1 VFFSARHE
9 INPGLIQQVLLK
21 LWSMVMEYLSTILL
35 TIDGQYMLKHEEKI
49 ITTGQDD
56 VSVLEKSIILIR

>member
-1 VFFSARHE
+1 
-9 INPGLIQQVLLK
+9 
-21 LWSMVMEYLSTILL
+21 MVMEYVSTILL

-56 VSVLEKSIILIR
+56 VSVLEKSIILTR